1 MSQRLADALLKRISY
16 LSAGAQ
22 SKIKSA
28 IQFASNAHEGQIRL
42 SGAPQLNHAL
52 EVGLYIAE
60 LRLDSDTVIAS
71 ILHDT
76 VEDTPATIKDIKSR
90 FGATVAKLVDGVT
103 KLDSIRISKTW
114 LKPFSPQYKQVDRYE
129 NQAET
134 LRKMFVAMSKD
145 IRVVIIKL
153 ADRLCNLKT
162 LSFLPEVKRL
172 RIAQE
177 TMDIYA
183 PIANRLGMGEFR
195 CELEDLSF
203 PHLMPKEYKWV
214 KKLAV
219 PAIEARRKYL
229 ARVSKKLKILIE
241 RQGVDAEITYRA
253 KRWYSLYIKLLKH
266 DRDIGKIYDVV
277 ALRVIVPSVED
288 CYNVLGIIHSL
299 WKPLPGRI
307 KDYIALPKPNG
318 YRSIHTTV
326 FADNGVITEV
336 QVRTPKMDRQAEF
349 GIAAHWSYKEKG
361 SMKKLRKTQL
371 TWINELLRW
380 QSKVQKSK
388 DVKEALALDFF
399 SDRIFVFTPQGDAV
413 DLPVGATPIDFAY
426 AVHTAVGNQCAGA
439 RVNDKMVSITSAL
452 KNGDIIEIIKN
463 RKGKPK
469 LDWLRFV
476 KTEHAK
482 ESIRKAA
489 PR

>member
-1 MSQRLADALLKRISY
+1 MPQKLTDALMQKIGY
-16 LSAGAQ
+16 LPVESQA
-22 SKIKSA
+22 KIKSA
-28 IQFASNAHEGQIRL
+28 VQFAIRVHEGQIRL
-42 SGAPQLNHAL
+42 SGVPQYDHAL
-52 EVGLYIAE
+52 EVALYIAE
-60 LRLDSDTVIAS
+60 LRLDSEAIIAS

-76 VEDTPATIKDIKSR
+76 VEDTPTTIKDIKSR
-90 FGATVAKLVDGVT
+90 FGPTVARLVDGVT
-103 KLDSIRISKTW
+103 KLDSIRMSKTW

-129 NQAET
+129 NQVET

-162 LSFLPEVKRL
+162 LTYLPEVKRL

-214 KKLAV
+214 KKLAI

-229 ARVSKKLKILIE
+229 SKVSKKLKSLIE
-241 RQGVDAEITYRA
+241 RQGVDAKIVYRA
-253 KRWYSLYIKLLKH
+253 KRWYSLYIKLLSH
-266 DRDIGKIYDVV
+266 DCDISKIYDVV
-277 ALRVIVPSVED
+277 ALRVMVPSVED

-349 GIAAHWSYKEKG
+349 GIAANWSYKEKG
-361 SMKKLRKTQL
+361 PLRKLKKTQL
-371 TWINELLRW
+371 AWVNELLRW
-380 QSKVQKSK
+380 QSRIQKSK
-388 DVKEALALDFF
+388 DIKEALALDFF

-426 AVHTAVGNQCAGA
+426 AVHTAVGNQCVGA
-439 RVNDKMVSITSAL
+439 KVNGKMVSITSGL

-482 ESIRKAA
+482 ESIRRFI